1 MKFGAKVLN
10 YGVGAT
16 MATVLE
22 QARRAEE
29 AGFDS
34 VWLGDHLAIPERNES
49 RYPYSADGR
58 IDWDPE
64 EPWLEP
70 VVVLA
75 ALAASTSRPRLG
87 VAVLVAPLREPIGL
101 AKQLACVTQLSR
113 GRLVLGVGD
122 GWLREEIELVGVDF
136 GRRRERTDEVLAIC
150 EEVWAG
156 SYVAHRVAGDL
167 RFLTRPTPERP
178 VPVFLGGSSDAT
190 FRRVAYR
197 GYGWLPLHHGEGAT
211 DAVREGLERIA
222 RWRVRKGM
230 AGMPAPQVVLNA
242 GRIDEIAP
250 ELPGLEAAGVVEVL
264 IDGEFEDADGPRRA
278 LRLARAAVS

>member
-1 MKFGAKVLN
+1 MRFGAKVLN
-10 YGVGAT
+10 YGAGAT

-29 AGFDS
+29 AGYDS
-34 VWLGDHLAIPERNES
+34 VWLGDHLAIPVRNSS
-49 RYPYSADGR
+49 RYPYRADGK

-101 AKQLACVTQLSR
+101 AKQLACVTQLSG

-122 GWLREEIELVGVDF
+122 GWLREEIELVGGDF
-136 GRRRERTDEVLAIC
+136 ERRRERTDEVLAIC
-150 EEVWAG
+150 EEAWAG
-156 SYVAHRVAGDL
+156 SYVAHRVDGEL
-167 RFLTRPTPERP
+167 RFATQPTPERP
-178 VPVFLGGSSDAT
+178 VPVFLGGSSEAT

-222 RWRVRKGM
+222 VWRARKG
-230 AGMPAPQVVLNA
+230 AASTSATAVVLNA

-250 ELPGLEAAGVVEVL
+250 ELGGLAAAGVEEVL
-264 IDGEFEDADGPRRA
+264 IDGEFEDANGPTRA
-278 LRLARAAVS
+278 LELARDAVS